1 MRTHP
6 NDRSFKPCLEQLE
19 AREVPQAAIFQGLA
33 AIQSQLLPVVQ
44 NLNNDLNSAINNFK
58 TDFATLQAQVATTST
73 APFNSTSAITAT
85 LQSLN
90 SDWQRVLTDQSAI
103 KSTVTAD
110 INFLNIGSF
119 AYAQD
124 TGNFNVFLFNVLF
137 VDPQFQNILNT
148 ANNTVSS
155 QSANANS
162 SIPIPNVTVQGEF
175 GETSFPAISTYT
187 SPPRT

>member
-124 TGNFNVFLFNVLF
+124 TGNFNAFLFNVLF

-187 SPPRT
+187 SPPRM